1 MSDRLSFLRLSVRE
15 ETGVNTNLGNA
26 EWLRGAL
33 NRNAAV
39 PGGWGRR
46 AAGWLAAVVL
56 SVCLAAG
63 GRAGTIQF
71 SDVRAYV
78 HEGGGLAGT
87 LDSSSAGYFE
97 TLDGDGFG
105 SFGWVYAN
113 TGAVP
118 LTDLKFIVFLDADI
132 DRDDNTF
139 FNEYGEFVSLDLPP
153 GAPVGSI
160 AASDWEID
168 EPGFL
173 FGDILSNAFA
183 GFLDNSNAIDSALP
197 DDVSLALLFQVG
209 ALDPGLA
216 ATITLQISPTNINGL
231 RQLDPDSDLSFYFN
245 GFAAVDE
252 APPTGGEIP
261 EPGTW
266 SLIAGGLGVAAWL
279 RRRRSMQP
287 RDSGQGAVIG

>member
-1 MSDRLSFLRLSVRE
+1 M
-15 ETGVNTNLGNA
+15 
-26 EWLRGAL
+26 
-33 NRNAAV
+33 
-39 PGGWGRR
+39 
-46 AAGWLAAVVL
+46 GWLAL
-56 SVCLAAG
+56 FGLLVCLPG
-63 GRAGTIQF
+63 SGRAGTIQF
-71 SDVRAYV
+71 SDLRVFV
-78 HEGGGLAGT
+78 HEGGALAGT
-87 LDSSSAGYFE
+87 LDSSSPGYFE

-113 TGAVP
+113 TGVAT

-139 FNEYGEFVSLDLPP
+139 FNEYGDFVSLDLPP
-153 GAPVGSI
+153 GAPAGSVS
-160 AASDWEID
+160 ASEWEID

-173 FGDILSNAFA
+173 FGDILGNAAA

-216 ATITLQISPTNINGL
+216 ATVTLQISRTNINGL
-231 RQLDPDSDLSFYFN
+231 RQLDPDSELSFYFN
-245 GFAAVDE
+245 GFAGVDE

-266 SLIAGGLGVAAWL
+266 SLFAGGLGVAAWL
-279 RRRRSMQP
+279 RRRRSRQP
-287 RDSGQGAVIG
+287 GNAGQATFLG